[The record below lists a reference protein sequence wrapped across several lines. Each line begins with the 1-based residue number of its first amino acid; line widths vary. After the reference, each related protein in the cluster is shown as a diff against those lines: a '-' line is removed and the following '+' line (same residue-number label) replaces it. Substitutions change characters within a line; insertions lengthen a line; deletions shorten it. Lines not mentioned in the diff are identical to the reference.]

1 MKKDFPFVEI
11 PENFKEIIGEPDPGT
26 RLYKAIGGR
35 DDFRVW
41 SDTVFEICEPE
52 GAVSPGGASL
62 YTYATRAGVHK
73 RLKEGRLTGF
83 CFSVAKDSTFIKGR
97 KTLEEGG
104 RPYVYI
110 PYSECRAWAAEMEER
125 EKSEDINSLK
135 QEAHGTRQDLDD
147 DFMLPPKDWRKKIKK
162 KGGEEK

>member
-1 MKKDFPFVEI
+1 MKKAFPFVDI
-11 PENFKEIIGEPDPGT
+11 PDQYKEIIGEAAPGT
-26 RLYKAIGGR
+26 RLYKTVGDR
-35 DDFRVW
+35 QQFRAW
-41 SDTVFEICEPE
+41 SDAVFEICAGE

-83 CFSVAKDSTFIKGR
+83 CFSITTDSKLIKGR

-110 PYSECRAWAAEMEER
+110 PYSECKAWASELEER
-125 EKSEDINSLK
+125 SKFEDIDSIKSEAAGSK
-135 QEAHGTRQDLDD
+135 KDLDD
-147 DFMLPPKDWRKKIKK
+147 SFMLPSKDWRKKLK
-162 KGGEEK
+162 